1 VRSPLVRAPH
11 LGEHT
16 DLVLSEV
23 LSMSSAQI
31 GALHDA
37 GIVSTA
43 RCAKS

>member
-1 VRSPLVRAPH
+1 VVRAPH

-16 DLVLSEV
+16 DQVLAEV

-37 GIVSTA
+37 GIVASA
-43 RCAKS
+43 